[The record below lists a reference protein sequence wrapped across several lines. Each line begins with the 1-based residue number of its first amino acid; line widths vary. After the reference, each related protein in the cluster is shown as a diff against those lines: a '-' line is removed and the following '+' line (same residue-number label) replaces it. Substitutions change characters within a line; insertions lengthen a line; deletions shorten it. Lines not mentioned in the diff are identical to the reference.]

1 MTMFSNKFQTHIT
14 IDQNMI
20 TYEDFGLYIYIYIH
34 MKLSLVLYVKETNN
48 QQKFVANHLIN
59 GNS

>member
-1 MTMFSNKFQTHIT
+1 MTMFSNKFQTQIT
-14 IDQNMI
+14 IVQNMI
-20 TYEDFGLYIYIYIH
+20 TYEDFDLYIYIH
-34 MKLSLVLYVKETNN
+34 MKLSLILYVKETNN